1 MSLPDTLTWL
11 LTKDTSCFI
20 KARNGR
26 TKRSGAIQ
34 LTSEAGNLMNLNK
47 AKFSGSNNKS
57 IGLSLDGNVVKMGV
71 KSTKKANKP
80 AKATGAV
87 VLKKNFRS
95 SVATIKK
102 QVLDNHYRADL
113 SQAALAR
120 YSALYKL
127 NRVAQGTVK
136 APEFKRG
143 RK

>member
-1 MSLPDTLTWL
+1 M
-11 LTKDTSCFI
+11 
-20 KARNGR
+20 G
-26 TKRSGAIQ
+26 
-34 LTSEAGNLMNLNK
+34 MNLNK

-136 APEFKRG
+136 APE
-143 RK
+143 